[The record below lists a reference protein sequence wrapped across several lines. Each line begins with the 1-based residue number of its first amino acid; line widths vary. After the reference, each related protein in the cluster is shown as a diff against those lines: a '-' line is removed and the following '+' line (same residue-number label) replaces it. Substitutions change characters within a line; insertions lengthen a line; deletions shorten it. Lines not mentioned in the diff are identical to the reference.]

1 MKPRE
6 EVVKFIEC
14 QLYGDYLLPK
24 ELPKPH
30 THHYGCQ
37 ELRALLD
44 YLYDG
49 PPQSARERLYATEKK
64 RAAVE
69 IRPRHYEPQ
78 DSEGGEI

>member
-6 EVVKFIEC
+6 EVVKFIER
-14 QLYGDYLLPK
+14 QLQPDYELPAG
-24 ELPKPH
+24 LPKPH

-49 PPQSARERLYATEKK
+49 PPRSAAERLYSTAQK

-69 IRPRHYEPQ
+69 LRPRHYEPQ